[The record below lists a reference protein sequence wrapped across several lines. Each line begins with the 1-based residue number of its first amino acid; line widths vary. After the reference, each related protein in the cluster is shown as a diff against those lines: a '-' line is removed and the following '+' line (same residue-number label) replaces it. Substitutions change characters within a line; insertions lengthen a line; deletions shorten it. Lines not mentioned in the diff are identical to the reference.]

1 LLIAAQAINLYGE
14 RPYLQPGLPEAR
26 DFAQA
31 AEHSKQLT
39 AAFRADIQKHWDELE
54 AARKKLQA
62 RMLSWLLPLHPP
74 DAHCLFLSMLLSS
87 MAQAPTCAFAHPMMS
102 AGRLGLRGIAGCCS
116 QAGACMQVLLLAG
129 TDPVMNSNAQTSAS

>member
-1 LLIAAQAINLYGE
+1 MSFAIPLLQAINLYGE

-54 AARKKLQA
+54 AARKKLQVRAPALNQLRA
-62 RMLSWLLPLHPP
+62 RADTRAACDLDSPPVPHPISMSSSCLVLHRSPRGCMRCTAGMTTRILGDGRKCQP
-74 DAHCLFLSMLLSS
+74 CCIRFHY
-87 MAQAPTCAFAHPMMS
+87 
-102 AGRLGLRGIAGCCS
+102 GRL
-116 QAGACMQVLLLAG
+116 
-129 TDPVMNSNAQTSAS
+129 